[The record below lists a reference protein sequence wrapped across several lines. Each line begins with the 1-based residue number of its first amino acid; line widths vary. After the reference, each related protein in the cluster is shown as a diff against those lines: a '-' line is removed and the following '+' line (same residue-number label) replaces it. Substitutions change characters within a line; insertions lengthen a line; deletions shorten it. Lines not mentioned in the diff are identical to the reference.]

1 MPTAP
6 TAQPGL
12 LPVPDPDPDVP
23 VLALD
28 LGTDAPALAALG
40 MGREQ
45 LREAALDQLREQG
58 LQPVPPGAYVPAPGA
73 GGTWQAHITRGHIR
87 IESPSHVVYDGDL
100 ATWPA
105 YASAVTANG
114 WVLLY
119 AGHLDIGWGTD
130 AVQAVRTA
138 ADAGQVL
145 GGIVPTRI
153 APGAA
158 VPG

>member
-12 LPVPDPDPDVP
+12 LPVPGSSPDVP

-28 LGTDAPALAALG
+28 LGADAPALAALG

-58 LQPVPPGAYVPAPGA
+58 LQKVPPGAYVPAPGA
-73 GGTWQAHITRGHIR
+73 GRTWTADITRGHIH
-87 IESPSHVVYDGDL
+87 IASPSHVVYDGTL

-105 YASAVTANG
+105 YARAVAANG
-114 WVLLY
+114 WLLLY
-119 AGHLDIGWGTD
+119 AGHLQIGWGTD

-138 ADAGQVL
+138 ASEGQVL

-153 APGAA
+153 AADAA
-158 VPG
+158 DIG